1 MGQWESTGTL
11 YCNRTSLFQTFIA
24 VTELLWRR
32 LMVTHIFLSYDPHLQ
47 IEIFHTCFQLK
58 LKISSPSNLSYLYN
72 TPHVTCDMWHVKYE
86 CECECEYEY
95 HHHTIFGIGKLKIK
109 EKKCKNDKT
118 ITVHVGKRSLNYM
131 YIDIEY
137 SNAPMPGRISQLV
150 SEHRNRLKCITYT
163 QCTANGFPK
172 SSIVHSSNIE

>member
-72 TPHVTCDMWHVKYE
+72 TPHLTCDMWNTNANTNT
-86 CECECEYEY
+86 
-95 HHHTIFGIGKLKIK
+95 TIIQYLVLGNWKWKRKNVRTIKLLLYMSGK
-109 EKKCKNDKT
+109 DHS
-118 ITVHVGKRSLNYM
+118 ITCTSILNIQTHQCPDELVNWSLSTET
-131 YIDIEY
+131 DW
-137 SNAPMPGRISQLV
+137 SA
-150 SEHRNRLKCITYT
+150 
-163 QCTANGFPK
+163 
-172 SSIVHSSNIE
+172 